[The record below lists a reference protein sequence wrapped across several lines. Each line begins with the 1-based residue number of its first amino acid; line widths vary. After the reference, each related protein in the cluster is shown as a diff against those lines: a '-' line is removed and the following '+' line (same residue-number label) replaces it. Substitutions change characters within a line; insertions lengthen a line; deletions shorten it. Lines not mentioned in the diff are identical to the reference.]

1 MLNAWPVIGS
11 GVHWNA
17 PAWSISVEWFC
28 YLFLFPLLLRLGAPR
43 STPIRLLCI
52 VLLSSA
58 SYSMFVRH
66 FDGELS
72 AAQLHQS
79 ADKLSYWVDL
89 IRGAFGFTAGWIV
102 FLCYER
108 RDALYT
114 FCTKSP
120 SLIWSVIAII
130 IAVAYCG
137 RINLQALVFVYPF
150 AILAATDRAS
160 IASRLLGSRPLHF
173 LGVISY
179 SIYMTHFIL
188 FIGLMVLFGSPD
200 IWRWFAYPAAI
211 LISFAVFWFSYFLI
225 ERPARE
231 AIRHIQTTS
240 TSIVSAPP

>member
-1 MLNAWPVIGS
+1 MPSGYPLYLVTLLIARACIVWPFQINPKTYPVSAAISDASLQTAMLNAWPVIGS

-89 IRGAFGFTAGWIV
+89 IRGAFGFTAGMDRLSVLRAARCALHILHKVTVTDLVCDRNNHCGSLLRPHQPASFGFCVSIRNSGGDRPSIDRVPAPWVKAIA
-102 FLCYER
+102 LSR
-108 RDALYT
+108 RDLVLDLYDALH
-114 FCTKSP
+114 
-120 SLIWSVIAII
+120 SVYRAYGPVRIA
-130 IAVAYCG
+130 
-137 RINLQALVFVYPF
+137 
-150 AILAATDRAS
+150 
-160 IASRLLGSRPLHF
+160 
-173 LGVISY
+173 
-179 SIYMTHFIL
+179 
-188 FIGLMVLFGSPD
+188 
-200 IWRWFAYPAAI
+200 
-211 LISFAVFWFSYFLI
+211 
-225 ERPARE
+225 
-231 AIRHIQTTS
+231 
-240 TSIVSAPP
+240 